1 MSRLAGWIS
10 PLDDDVPSDTPCSRR
25 TDRAAR
31 VVAASAAHVY
41 RAFVTPTAVARWLP
55 PDGMTAD
62 VHAWDARPGGDV
74 HVTLRYDERSLGSPG
89 KTTDRTDVVRGR
101 FVEAIEDE
109 RVVLEV
115 DFEADDPAFA
125 GTMTMT
131 WSLEDAAGGTRVS
144 FVAEDVPPGIDR
156 EAHEEGL
163 RSTLEHLASVVE
175 RGLDS
180 IT

>member
-1 MSRLAGWIS
+1 MTLRQTH
-10 PLDDDVPSDTPCSRR
+10 PSFRR

-41 RAFVTPTAVARWLP
+41 RAFVTPAAVALWLP
-55 PDGMTAD
+55 PDGMTAN
-62 VHAWDARPGGDV
+62 VHAWEARPGGTV

-115 DFEADDPAFA
+115 DFEADDPRFA
-125 GTMTMT
+125 GTMVMT
-131 WSLEDAAGGTRVS
+131 WSLHGSAGGTRVS

-156 EAHEEGL
+156 ESHEAGL
-163 RSTLEHLASVVE
+163 RSTLEHLAAHVE
-175 RGLDS
+175 RGREA
-180 IT
+180 IV